1 MTLLGFLCYLAVMK
15 RAFVL
20 LAALLI
26 TLPGATPQ
34 TAASKREVGERP
46 VSPDEA
52 DVRQISEDW
61 IRFYN
66 AGDAAKVAALYT
78 EDGYY
83 LSAHILAHGRP
94 AIQAYWERGI
104 KAGGHVNFI
113 KPLTLYYSADLAY
126 CAGTYQATNAG
137 VTVDGR
143 ILIVMKKVNG
153 KWLIAA
159 HETVVRDQ
167 PL

>member
-1 MTLLGFLCYLAVMK
+1 MK
-15 RAFVL
+15 RAVGFF
-20 LAALLI
+20 AAVFM
-26 TLPGATPQ
+26 TLPFVTPQ
-34 TAASKREVGERP
+34 TAAPMPEVRERP
-46 VSPDEA
+46 MSADEA
-52 DVRQISEDW
+52 AIRQIPEDW

-66 AGDAAKVAALYT
+66 AGDAVKVAALYT
-78 EDGYY
+78 DNGYY
-83 LSAHILAHGRP
+83 LSAHILARGRR

-104 KAGGHVNFI
+104 KASGHIDFI
-113 KPLTLYYSADLAY
+113 KPLTIYSTGDLAY

-143 ILIVMKKVNG
+143 ILIVLRKVNG
-153 KWLIAA
+153 KWLMAK

>member
-1 MTLLGFLCYLAVMK
+1 MKKAFLLFTTLYAV
-15 RAFVL
+15 L
-20 LAALLI
+20 PIAAL
-26 TLPGATPQ
+26 Q
-34 TAASKREVGERP
+34 TAAPKPEVRGQP
-46 VSPDEA
+46 MSADEA
-52 DVRQISEDW
+52 AIRQIPEDW

-66 AGDAAKVAALYT
+66 AGDAAKVAKLYT
-78 EDGYY
+78 DDGYY

-94 AIQAYWERGI
+94 AIEAYWERGI
-104 KAGGHVNFI
+104 KAGGHLDFI
-113 KPLTLYYSADLAY
+113 KPLKVYYTGDLAY

-143 ILIVMKKVNG
+143 ILIVLRKVNG
-153 KWLIAA
+153 KWLMAA